1 MAVDVST
8 LSIKVATSGIDD
20 STTKLDKLSTS
31 ADKAEVATKKFS
43 TSSSSSYQAVTKE
56 LQNLQR
62 VANTTSI
69 VPASSGTAAAVA
81 EIKMVTNAI
90 AGVGTQSKKS
100 ADESKNAFQ
109 AIGGSIAQLRTLLG
123 GGLIMGGLVGMSSAI
138 IDMADSWKMMQAR
151 LEIFTKSAEVAK
163 KTQNEL
169 ADAALRLRA
178 PLDGIVQ
185 LYTRALPALQR
196 YNYTAKDAMTV
207 TTSVAAALKLSGAT
221 GAEASSVMLQFSQA
235 LQAGRLNGAEFN
247 AVAEGAP
254 IILLALEKQLGKTRA
269 ELKAM
274 GAAGTL
280 DITKIVDTLK
290 TVGPA
295 WEAQVGKL
303 PVTFDA
309 AMTNLKT
316 SFTRAI
322 GEMEQKSGV
331 VSGLAKG
338 IMVIADNAKIV
349 ANIIGTTLVV
359 AISYYITK
367 TGLAVAATIASTI
380 AKNAEIASNLRLA
393 ETEAIAAAAKL
404 TSVRAQHMGLA
415 SAPAVVAATQG
426 MATANSSLAA
436 AQTAAAGGATIL
448 SRALMFLGG
457 PIGIITM
464 LLTAGALVWANWG
477 DNAADVADKAAER
490 IMRTKGK
497 LEEFNAELNKADVAS
512 VQKGVALLDEKI
524 KKQKE
529 FLSGQTS
536 LISSPSELFNTAI
549 FRLGAQGQNKDEAYL
564 NSLLVERSNLLGA
577 IREGTK
583 QSSEA
588 AVDAANKE
596 KKAIIERN
604 KAAAQALFNKNDKQ
618 AQYQKKL
625 DELDE
630 RKGKMAI
637 GLDPSSAAYAKL
649 ADQYQRERADLE
661 KLNPALIEEAKNRAA
676 SAKEARAQAAAQAKQ
691 AAATNQQTEANSAYS
706 NALQSVKE
714 FQDGLNQAETTHKS
728 LLIDINN
735 KTRQAVDDINQK
747 TAAIEAERKGTI
759 LTASTKIAMDAREK
773 QAAAEAI
780 DLKIREQEI
789 LRENS
794 STTLLEARRN
804 YDAQVTRIEQI
815 GTATTA
821 EAAQARAAAVNQ
833 LQFYAGEIKK
843 QTAIEQT
850 IGKLTAE
857 AEAQEKISLALKLQ
871 AGAQAMLD
879 MERVGRSLGQ
889 VLSDGFGEAAKSL
902 GTLMTL
908 FEDYSAQQKKIEQD
922 KKVALEGGQNAA
934 KVEQT
939 YLTATAKLSAK
950 AYADMAGASKRLLKE
965 KTAGYKV
972 LNAAEKAFR
981 IYEMM
986 MAAKS
991 FAQKLALSDN
1001 EMVAIAAK
1009 NALTLAGI
1017 AAEKTAQMG
1026 LNIIRAIGAIITQ
1039 GSAGPIIGFAAMAAM
1054 AAAVIALGVSVG
1066 GGGGQ
1071 APTSAAQLQ
1080 EQAGT
1085 GTVFGDLTA
1094 KSESIS
1100 KAMDNLVENS
1110 SLSADLNA
1118 GMLASLKN
1126 IEASMTGFTSVIIR
1140 SGIVG
1145 KLDVGGADK
1154 FKNVGGFFGGLSSS
1168 PFAAIDPGLAFAVEL
1183 TDKLS
1188 SKSTAK
1194 TLKKLF
1200 GGKTTTEDYGITS
1213 GKQSLGSIASGG
1225 LMSQGYTNIKKS
1237 GGWFSKDKYSTTLA
1251 ELPQEVSA
1259 QFSMVVN
1266 NMRDG
1271 VLQAGKVLGMGSGF
1285 AGQLD
1290 KFVVDIGNISLKGL
1304 SAEDIQKQF
1313 STIFSKIGDDLA
1325 KFGFGE
1331 AFLAKYQKVGEGAF
1345 ETLMRVASAI
1355 ATVDGL
1361 FLNLGI
1367 DVSNAFDSISMSGVD
1382 AKMQLIEFA
1391 GGLDKLSSSLG
1402 AYYDKYYTDAEKQKI
1417 VADQVGAKL
1426 SSMGLNVLTG
1436 ADEAA
1441 TLANFRKLVEQQNLG
1456 TESGRR
1462 AYAALLE
1469 IAPTFADLAGKLG
1482 AGELLGVGQ
1491 TIPQAQMDAANAWW
1505 EAKGGPAAVDTQQV
1519 IADGITTLNDLGAKD
1534 KTIAAMAT
1542 QNAADTAAT
1551 IQTLREMVAAQQTT
1565 NNILMAKID
1574 SLTAAVA
1581 DAGKKTVDAVVD
1593 TANTVTR

>member
-8 LSIKVATSGIDD
+8 LSIKVVSSGIDD

-90 AGVGTQSKKS
+90 AGVGTQSKKT

-123 GGLIMGGLVGMSSAI
+123 GGLIMGGLVGMSSSI
-138 IDMADSWKMMQAR
+138 IEMADSWKMMQAR

-163 KTQNEL
+163 KTQNDL

-196 YNYTAKDAMTV
+196 YSYSAKDAMTV
-207 TTSVAAALKLSGAT
+207 TTSVASALKLSGAT

-303 PVTFDA
+303 PITFDA

-316 SFTRAI
+316 SFTRSI

-338 IMVIADNAKIV
+338 ILVIADNAKIV
-349 ANIIGTTLVV
+349 ANIIGTTLVA

-464 LLTAGALVWANWG
+464 LLTAGALVWVNWG

-512 VQKGVALLDEKI
+512 VHKGVALLDERI
-524 KKQKE
+524 KEQKE
-529 FLSGQTS
+529 FLSGKTS

-596 KKAIIERN
+596 KNAIIERN

-676 SAKEARAQAAAQAKQ
+676 SAKEARAQAAAQAKLE
-691 AAATNQQTEANSAYS
+691 ANTNKSTEAQSAYS
-706 NALQSVKE
+706 NALQSVKD
-714 FQDGLNQAETTHKS
+714 FQEGLNQAETTHKS

-735 KTRQAVDDINQK
+735 KTRQAIDDIKQK
-747 TAAIEAERKGTI
+747 TVAIEAERKGTI
-759 LTASTKIAMDAREK
+759 LTASTKIAMDAKEK
-773 QAAAEAI
+773 QASAEAI

-794 STTLLEARRN
+794 SMTLLEAKRN
-804 YDAQVTRIEQI
+804 YDAQAARIEQI
-815 GTATTA
+815 GTATDA
-821 EAAQARAAAVNQ
+821 ESKQARAAAVNQ
-833 LQFYAGEIKK
+833 LQFYAGEVKK

-902 GTLMTL
+902 GTLMTM
-908 FEDYSAQQKKIEQD
+908 FEDYSLQQKKIEQD

-950 AYADMAGASKRLLKE
+950 TYADMAGASKRLLKE

-972 LNAAEKAFR
+972 LNATEAAFR
-981 IYEMM
+981 TYEMM
-986 MAAKS
+986 LAAKS
-991 FAQKLALSDN
+991 FAQKMFFTEASGAAEQAKSIKSMALMATEKVAAMSLA
-1001 EMVAIAAK
+1001 AAK
-1009 NALTLAGI
+1009 AL
-1017 AAEKTAQMG
+1017 
-1026 LNIIRAIGAIITQ
+1026 GAIVTQ
-1039 GSAGPIIGFAAMAAM
+1039 GSAGPIVGFAMMAAM
-1054 AAAVIALGVSVG
+1054 AALVASYGLNVG
-1066 GGGGQ
+1066 GGGSGSV
-1071 APTSAAQLQ
+1071 PSAKDLQ
-1080 EQAGT
+1080 ESAGT
-1085 GTVFGDLTA
+1085 GSVFGDLTA

-1100 KAMDNLVENS
+1100 KVMEMLNKNTE
-1110 SLSADLNA
+1110 LSATYN
-1118 GMLASLKN
+1118 GEMLTSLRN
-1126 IEASMTGFTSVIIR
+1126 IEKGINGVSRLAVNSGLNKTGFTSYNSER
-1140 SGIVG
+1140 
-1145 KLDVGGADK
+1145 LGGGQTEN
-1154 FKNVGGFFGGLSSS
+1154 FISS
-1168 PFAAIDPGLAFAVEL
+1168 
-1183 TDKLS
+1183 
-1188 SKSTAK
+1188 
-1194 TLKKLF
+1194 LF
-1200 GGKTTTEDYGITS
+1200 GGDKTFLGGIAGSIGNFANKLTSKVLGGKKTLEDIGIQFDK
-1213 GKQSLGSIASGG
+1213 GSLGSG
-1225 LMSQGYTNIKKS
+1225 LTGSKYTTIKES
-1237 GGWFSKDKYSTTLA
+1237 GGWFSKDKFKTSLEAIPKEVMDSFLGIIDSTQSSVKLA
-1251 ELPQEVSA
+1251 G
-1259 QFSMVVN
+1259 SM
-1266 NMRDG
+1266 
-1271 VLQAGKVLGMGSGF
+1271 LGMNTKDF
-1285 AGQLD
+1285 TDKMNTFVLD
-1290 KFVVDIGNISLKGL
+1290 LGKISLKDL
-1304 SAEDIQKQF
+1304 STDEIGKQF
-1313 STIFSKIGDDLA
+1313 TAIFSKMADDMS
-1325 KFGFGE
+1325 KF
-1331 AFLAKYQKVGEGAF
+1331 AFADVVDKYKQVGEGAF
-1345 ETLMRVASAI
+1345 ETLMRVASNI

-1367 DVSNAFDSISMSGVD
+1367 DVSNVFGNIGEASID

-1391 GGLDKLSSSLG
+1391 GGLDKLASSLG

-1417 VADQVGAKL
+1417 AADQVGAKL
-1426 SSMGLNVLTG
+1426 ASMGLNILSSSNV
-1436 ADEAA
+1436 DETKRQAEN
-1441 TLANFRKLVEQQNLG
+1441 LASFRKIVEQQDLG

-1469 IAPTFADLAGKLG
+1469 IAPTFADLADKLG

-1519 IADGITTLNDLGAKD
+1519 IANGITTLNDLGAKD

-1593 TANTVTR
+1593 TASSVTR

>member
-8 LSIKVATSGIDD
+8 LSIKVVSSGIDD
-20 STTKLDKLSTS
+20 STAKLDKLSAT

-90 AGVGTQSKKS
+90 AGVGTQSKKT
-100 ADESKNAFQ
+100 AEESKNAFQ

-123 GGLIMGGLVGMSSAI
+123 GGLIMGGLVGMSSSI
-138 IDMADSWKMMQAR
+138 IQAADSWKMMQAR

-178 PLDGIVQ
+178 PLEGIVQ

-196 YNYTAKDAMTV
+196 YNYTSKDAMTV
-207 TTSVAAALKLSGAT
+207 TTAVASALKMSGAT

-254 IILLALEKQLGKTRA
+254 VILVALEKQLGKTRA

-349 ANIIGTTLVV
+349 ANIIGTTLIV

-367 TGLAVAATIASTI
+367 TGLAIAATVASTM
-380 AKNAEIASNLRLA
+380 AKHAEIAANLRLA
-393 ETEAIAAAAKL
+393 ESEAIAAAAKL
-404 TSVRAQHMGLA
+404 ASVRAQHMGLA
-415 SAPAVVAATQG
+415 TAPAVVAATQG
-426 MATANSSLAA
+426 LATANSGLAA

-448 SRALMFLGG
+448 SRALALLGG

-464 LLTAGALVWANWG
+464 LLTAGALVWINWG

-529 FLSGQTS
+529 YLSGKTS
-536 LISSPSELFNTAI
+536 LISSPSELVNTAI
-549 FRLGAQGQNKDEAYL
+549 FRFGAQGQNKDEAYL

-577 IREGTK
+577 VREGTK

-588 AVDAANKE
+588 AVVAAKKE
-596 KKAIIERN
+596 KDAIAERDR
-604 KAAAQALFNKNDKQ
+604 AAGESLL
-618 AQYQKKL
+618 KKL
-625 DELDE
+625 DKQQKYEDMLKASDAAAGA
-630 RKGKMAI
+630 RVI
-637 GLDPSSAAYAKL
+637 GLNPNSKEYMAEAERYARIRK
-649 ADQYQRERADLE
+649 ELE
-661 KLNPALIEEAKNRAA
+661 KQNPQLIEEAKNRSA
-676 SAKEARAQAAAQAKQ
+676 SAKEARAQAAAQAKLE
-691 AAATNQQTEANSAYS
+691 ANTNKATEAQSAYS
-706 NALQSVKE
+706 NALQSVKD

-759 LTASTKIAMDAREK
+759 LTAAAKIAMDAQEK

-794 STTLLEARRN
+794 SMTLLEAKRN
-804 YDAQVTRIEQI
+804 YDAQVARIEQI
-815 GTATTA
+815 GKA
-821 EAAQARAAAVNQ
+821 EDAESKQARAAAVNQ
-833 LQFYAGEIKK
+833 LQFYAGEVKK
-843 QTAIEQT
+843 QTAIDQT

-857 AEAQEKISLALKLQ
+857 AEAQEKLQ
-871 AGAQAMLD
+871 AAMKAQALSQAMLD
-879 MERVGRSLGQ
+879 MERVGRTLGQ
-889 VLSDGFGEAAKSL
+889 TLADGFGDAAKSL
-902 GTLMTL
+902 GNLIDV
-908 FEDYSAQQKKIEQD
+908 FEEYSKQQD
-922 KKVALEGGQNAA
+922 KIKQNKEAALKAGGDAA
-934 KVEQT
+934 KVEQAYARASAMAQT
-939 YLTATAKLSAK
+939 KAYGDIAKSAK
-950 AYADMAGASKRLLKE
+950 GFFKE
-965 KTAGYKV
+965 HTTGYKV
-972 LNAAEKAFR
+972 MDATERAFR
-981 IYEMM
+981 TMEMA

-991 FAQKLALSDN
+991 TIEKLG
-1001 EMVAIAAK
+1001 
-1009 NALTLAGI
+1009 GI
-1017 AAEKTAQMG
+1017 AKEMAAQG
-1026 LNIIRAIGAIITQ
+1026 PLNYLKAQSAVLTQ
-1039 GSAGPIIGFAAMAAM
+1039 GSGDPYTAFARMAAM
-1054 AAAVIALGVSVG
+1054 AAFVASIGVGVG
-1066 GGGGQ
+1066 GAGGKD
-1071 APTSAAQLQ
+1071 TTAQDRQ
-1080 EQAGT
+1080 EAAGT
-1085 GTVFGDLTA
+1085 GSILGNLTA
-1094 KSESIS
+1094 KSESIDKS
-1100 KAMDNLVENS
+1100 ISLMEQNS
-1110 SLSADLNA
+1110 SLSVEYNA

-1126 IEASMTGFTSVIIR
+1126 IEAAMTGVASLVIRGGVNTTNFKDKTNPAVSFASSLLGKIGLGSVASKVI
-1140 SGIVG
+1140 
-1145 KLDVGGADK
+1145 
-1154 FKNVGGFFGGLSSS
+1154 SS
-1168 PFAAIDPGLAFAVEL
+1168 V
-1183 TDKLS
+1183 
-1188 SKSTAK
+1188 
-1194 TLKKLF
+1194 F
-1200 GGKTTTEDYGITS
+1200 GGKKSLQDVGITA
-1213 GKQSLGSIASGG
+1213 KAASLGSVMSGG
-1225 LMSQGYTNIKKS
+1225 LNASQYTDIKKS
-1237 GGWFSKDKYSTTLA
+1237 GGWFGSDKVSRTLA
-1251 ELPQEVSA
+1251 PLSKEMNN
-1259 QFSMVVN
+1259 QFGMVVTGLYTSV
-1266 NMRDG
+1266 M
-1271 VLQAGKVLGMGSGF
+1271 QAGKALGMESGLG
-1285 AGQLD
+1285 AKL
-1290 KFVVDIGNISLKGL
+1290 KSFVVDIGNISLKDL
-1304 SAEDIQKQF
+1304 SADDIQKQF

-1361 FLNLGI
+1361 FLSLGI
-1367 DVSNAFDSISMSGVD
+1367 DVSNAFDSVSMSGVD

-1426 SSMGLNVLTG
+1426 ASMGLNVMAG

-1462 AYAALLE
+1462 AYTALLE

-1505 EAKGGPAAVDTQQV
+1505 EAKGGPVAMDTQQV

-1534 KTIAAMAT
+1534 KTIADMAT

-1593 TANTVTR
+1593 SANTVTR

>member
-20 STTKLDKLSTS
+20 SIAKLDKLSTS

-123 GGLIMGGLVGMSSAI
+123 GGLIMGGLVGMSSSI
-138 IDMADSWKMMQAR
+138 IAMADSWKMMQAR

-185 LYTRALPALQR
+185 LYTRAIPALQR
-196 YNYTAKDAMTV
+196 YSYSAKDAMTV
-207 TTSVAAALKLSGAT
+207 TTSVASALKLSGAT

-303 PVTFDA
+303 PITFDA

-349 ANIIGTTLVV
+349 ANAISTVLVGALIYYTATITKAVGAQAIKTATDLIAIDTQRKLAITTAAAAVQKTAAELAYLRTTLVSSV
-359 AISYYITK
+359 
-367 TGLAVAATIASTI
+367 
-380 AKNAEIASNLRLA
+380 EI
-393 ETEAIAAAAKL
+393 IAAKEREAAAHL
-404 TSVRAQHMGLA
+404 ALANAQK
-415 SAPAVVAATQG
+415 SQT
-426 MATANSSLAA
+426 A
-436 AQTAAAGGATIL
+436 AQTVL
-448 SRALMFLGG
+448 SRGLS
-457 PIGIITM
+457 
-464 LLTAGALVWANWG
+464 LLTNPIILITGLLTLGAIAWFNWG
-477 DNAADVADKAAER
+477 DSAAKAADDAAKRIKNAKLGLIEFNKEQNQTDRDTISAKINTLNDQIEAKKRDLSADTPAAKSEVNQARMKQELINLNKDLVHSQNLVKAANQ
-490 IMRTKGK
+490 M
-497 LEEFNAELNKADVAS
+497 
-512 VQKGVALLDEKI
+512 
-524 KKQKE
+524 
-529 FLSGQTS
+529 
-536 LISSPSELFNTAI
+536 SSQDSITAI
-549 FRLGAQGQNKDEAYL
+549 EKENEARDKRDRDAGQAMLD
-564 NSLLVERSNLLGA
+564 
-577 IREGTK
+577 
-583 QSSEA
+583 
-588 AVDAANKE
+588 
-596 KKAIIERN
+596 
-604 KAAAQALFNKNDKQ
+604 KNDKQ
-618 AQYQKKL
+618 LQWNKKKEAL
-625 DELDE
+625 LAT
-630 RKGKMAI
+630 RGKAVI
-637 GLDPSSAAYAKL
+637 GMSPDSPAYARAAEQTKK
-649 ADQYQRERADLE
+649 QIADLE
-661 KLNPALIEEAKNRAA
+661 KSNPLKIEEAKNRAA
-676 SAKEARAQAAAQAKQ
+676 SAKEARAQAAAQAKK
-691 AAATNQQTEANSAYS
+691 AAATNADTEAKSAYS

-794 STTLLEARRN
+794 SMTLLEAKRN

-815 GTATTA
+815 GTATDA
-821 EAAQARAAAVNQ
+821 ESKQARAAAVNQ

-850 IGKLTAE
+850 TGKLTAE
-857 AEAQEKISLALKLQ
+857 AEAREKIKEALDAQ
-871 AGAQAMLD
+871 AFSQAMLD
-879 MERVGRSLGQ
+879 MEKVGRSLGET
-889 VLSDGFGEAAKSL
+889 LSNGFGEAAKSL
-902 GTLMTL
+902 GNLISV
-908 FEDYSAQQKKIEQD
+908 FEAYSKQQAKIEAD
-922 KKVALEGGQNAA
+922 NAVAKEKAKGDTVKLAQVEEAYVKA
-934 KVEQT
+934 KVMSET
-939 YLTATAKLSAK
+939 K
-950 AYADMAGASKRLLKE
+950 AYADIAGAAKGFFKQH
-965 KTAGYKV
+965 TTGYKV
-972 LNAAEKAFR
+972 MDATERAFR
-981 IYEMM
+981 AMEMA

-991 FAQKLALSDN
+991 TIEKLG
-1001 EMVAIAAK
+1001 
-1009 NALTLAGI
+1009 GI
-1017 AAEKTAQMG
+1017 AKEMAAQG
-1026 LNIIRAIGAIITQ
+1026 PLNYLKAQSAVLSQ
-1039 GSAGPIIGFAAMAAM
+1039 GSGDPYTAFARMAAM
-1054 AAAVIALGVSVG
+1054 AAFVASIGMSIG
-1066 GGGGQ
+1066 GGGGKD
-1071 APTSAAQLQ
+1071 TTAQDRQ
-1080 EQAGT
+1080 EAAGT
-1085 GTVFGDLTA
+1085 GSILGDLTA
-1094 KSESIS
+1094 KSESIDKS
-1100 KAMDNLVENS
+1100 ISLLEQNS
-1110 SLSADLNA
+1110 SLSVEYNA
-1118 GMLASLKN
+1118 GMLASLRN
-1126 IEASMTGFTSVIIR
+1126 IEASMTGVASLAIKGGVNTTDFKGGIGSAASSTKNFLSNILMSSVVMGPI
-1140 SGIVG
+1140 
-1145 KLDVGGADK
+1145 
-1154 FKNVGGFFGGLSSS
+1154 
-1168 PFAAIDPGLAFAVEL
+1168 AAIAGFLLNKPL
-1183 TDKLS
+1183 TKLIGS
-1188 SKSTAK
+1188 V
-1194 TLKKLF
+1194 F
-1200 GGKTTTEDYGITS
+1200 GGKTSLQDVGITAKS
-1213 GKQSLGSIASGG
+1213 ASLGSVMSGG
-1225 LMSQGYTNIKKS
+1225 LNASKYTDIKKS
-1237 GGWFSKDKYSTTLA
+1237 GGWFGSDKTSRSLEPLSNEMNQQFGMVITGLYSS
-1251 ELPQEVSA
+1251 V
-1259 QFSMVVN
+1259 M
-1266 NMRDG
+1266 
-1271 VLQAGKVLGMGSGF
+1271 QAGKVLGM
-1285 AGQLD
+1285 D
-1290 KFVVDIGNISLKGL
+1290 KGLGAKLKSFVVDIGDISLKDL

-1331 AFLAKYQKVGEGAF
+1331 EFLAKYQKVGEGAF
-1345 ETLMRVASAI
+1345 ETLIHVASAI

-1367 DVSNAFDSISMSGVD
+1367 DVSTAFDSISMSGVD

-1417 VADQVGAKL
+1417 AADQVGAKL
-1426 SSMGLNVLTG
+1426 ASMGLNVLAG

-1534 KTIAAMAT
+1534 KTIADMAT

-1574 SLTAAVA
+1574 SLTAVVA

-1593 TANTVTR
+1593 SANVVTR

>member
-20 STTKLDKLSTS
+20 SIAKLDKLSTS

-123 GGLIMGGLVGMSSAI
+123 GGLIMGGLVGMSSSI
-138 IDMADSWKMMQAR
+138 IEMADSWKMMQAR

-178 PLDGIVQ
+178 PLEGIVQ

-196 YNYTAKDAMTV
+196 YNYSAKDAMTV
-207 TTSVAAALKLSGAT
+207 TTSVASALKISGAT

-303 PVTFDA
+303 PITFDA

-322 GEMEQKSGV
+322 GEMEQKSGA

-349 ANIIGTTLVV
+349 ANIIGTTLVA

-464 LLTAGALVWANWG
+464 LLTAGALVWVNWG

-529 FLSGQTS
+529 YLSGQTS

-549 FRLGAQGQNKDEAYL
+549 FRFGAKGQNKDEAYL
-564 NSLLVERSNLLGA
+564 NSLLIERSNLLGA

-596 KKAIIERN
+596 KNAIIERN

-676 SAKEARAQAAAQAKQ
+676 SAKEARAQAAAQARQ
-691 AAATNQQTEANSAYS
+691 TAATNKDTEAQSAYS
-706 NALQSVKE
+706 NALQSIKE
-714 FQDGLNQAETTHKS
+714 FQEGLNQSETTHKS

-759 LTASTKIAMDAREK
+759 LTASTKIAMDAKEK

-794 STTLLEARRN
+794 SMTLLEARRN

-815 GTATTA
+815 GTATDA
-821 EAAQARAAAVNQ
+821 ESKQARAAAVNR

-850 IGKLTAE
+850 IGKLTAS
-857 AEAQEKISLALKLQ
+857 AEAQEKIKEALDAQ
-871 AGAQAMLD
+871 AFAQAMLD
-879 MERVGRSLGQ
+879 MEKVGRSLGET
-889 VLSDGFGEAAKSL
+889 LSNGFGEAAKSL
-902 GTLMTL
+902 GNLINV
-908 FEDYSAQQKKIEQD
+908 FEAYSKQQAKIESDNAVAKEKAKGDTVKLAQVEEAYV
-922 KKVALEGGQNAA
+922 KAKVMSETKAYTDIAGAA
-934 KVEQT
+934 KGFFKQHT
-939 YLTATAKLSAK
+939 T
-950 AYADMAGASKRLLKE
+950 
-965 KTAGYKV
+965 GYKV
-972 LNAAEKAFR
+972 MDATERAFRAMEMAMAAESTIEKLGGIAK
-981 IYEMM
+981 E
-986 MAAKS
+986 MAAQGPLNYLK
-991 FAQKLALSDN
+991 AQSAVLS
-1001 EMVAIAAK
+1001 
-1009 NALTLAGI
+1009 
-1017 AAEKTAQMG
+1017 
-1026 LNIIRAIGAIITQ
+1026 Q
-1039 GSAGPIIGFAAMAAM
+1039 GSGDPYTAFARMAAM
-1054 AAAVIALGVSVG
+1054 AAFVASIGMSIG
-1066 GGGGQ
+1066 GGGGKD
-1071 APTSAAQLQ
+1071 TTAQDRQ
-1080 EQAGT
+1080 EAAGT
-1085 GTVFGDLTA
+1085 GSILGDLTA
-1094 KSESIS
+1094 KSESIDKS
-1100 KAMDNLVENS
+1100 ISLLEQNS
-1110 SLSADLNA
+1110 SLSVEYNA
-1118 GMLASLKN
+1118 GMLASLRN
-1126 IEASMTGFTSVIIR
+1126 IEASMTGVASLAIRGGVNTTDFKGGIGSAASSTKNFLSNILMSSVVMGPI
-1140 SGIVG
+1140 
-1145 KLDVGGADK
+1145 
-1154 FKNVGGFFGGLSSS
+1154 
-1168 PFAAIDPGLAFAVEL
+1168 AAIAGFLLNKPL
-1183 TDKLS
+1183 TKLIGS
-1188 SKSTAK
+1188 V
-1194 TLKKLF
+1194 F
-1200 GGKTTTEDYGITS
+1200 GGKTSLQDVGITAKS
-1213 GKQSLGSIASGG
+1213 ASLGSVMSGG
-1225 LMSQGYTNIKKS
+1225 LNASKYTDIKKD
-1237 GGWFSKDKYSTTLA
+1237 GGWFGSDKTSRSLEPLSNEMNQQFGMVITGLYSS
-1251 ELPQEVSA
+1251 V
-1259 QFSMVVN
+1259 M
-1266 NMRDG
+1266 
-1271 VLQAGKVLGMGSGF
+1271 QAGKVLGM
-1285 AGQLD
+1285 D
-1290 KFVVDIGNISLKGL
+1290 KGLGAKLKSFVVDIGDISLKDL

-1331 AFLAKYQKVGEGAF
+1331 EFLAKYQKVGEGAF
-1345 ETLMRVASAI
+1345 ETLIRVASAI

-1367 DVSNAFDSISMSGVD
+1367 DVSTAFDSISMSGVD

-1426 SSMGLNVLTG
+1426 ASMGLNVMAG

-1542 QNAADTAAT
+1542 QNAADTAST

-1593 TANTVTR
+1593 SANVVTR

>member
-8 LSIKVATSGIDD
+8 LSIKVVSSGIDD
-20 STTKLDKLSTS
+20 STAKLDKLSTS

-43 TSSSSSYQAVTKE
+43 TSSSSSYQAVAKE

-123 GGLIMGGLVGMSSAI
+123 GGLIMGGLVGMSSSI
-138 IDMADSWKMMQAR
+138 IQMADSWKMMQAR

-163 KTQNEL
+163 KTQNDL
-169 ADAALRLRA
+169 ADAAIRLRA
-178 PLDGIVQ
+178 PLEGIVQ

-196 YNYTAKDAMTV
+196 YNYSAKDAMTV
-207 TTSVAAALKLSGAT
+207 TTSVASALKLSGAT

-303 PVTFDA
+303 PITFDA

-349 ANIIGTTLVV
+349 ANIIGTTLIA

-464 LLTAGALVWANWG
+464 LLTAGALVWVNWG

-512 VQKGVALLDEKI
+512 VQKGVALLDERI

-596 KKAIIERN
+596 KNAIIERN

-661 KLNPALIEEAKNRAA
+661 KLNPALIEEAKNRSA
-676 SAKEARAQAAAQAKQ
+676 SAKEARAQAAAQAKLE
-691 AAATNQQTEANSAYS
+691 ANTNKSTEAKTAYS
-706 NALQSVKE
+706 NALQSIKE

-735 KTRQAVDDINQK
+735 KTRQAVDDIEQK

-759 LTASTKIAMDAREK
+759 LTASTKIAMDAQEK

-794 STTLLEARRN
+794 SMTLLEARRN
-804 YDAQVTRIEQI
+804 YDAQAARIDQI
-815 GTATTA
+815 GTATDA
-821 EAAQARAAAVNQ
+821 ESKQARAAAVNQ
-833 LQFYAGEIKK
+833 LQFYSGEVK
-843 QTAIEQT
+843 
-850 IGKLTAE
+850 KLTTIQQTTE
-857 AEAQEKISLALKLQ
+857 ALTAQAQGLEEVGAALNRQ
-871 AGAQAMLD
+871 AFAQAMKD
-879 MERVGRSLGQ
+879 MESVGRSLGQ

-902 GTLMTL
+902 GTLMTM
-908 FEDYSAQQKKIEQD
+908 FEDYSTQQKKIEQD
-922 KKVALEGGQNAA
+922 KKTALATGKDAA
-934 KVEQT
+934 KVEQA
-939 YLTATAKLSAK
+939 YITATSKLSAK
-950 AYADMAGASKRLLKE
+950 AYADMAGAAKGLLKE

-972 LNAAEKAFR
+972 LNAAEKGFR
-981 IYEMM
+981 TYEML
-986 MAAKS
+986 MALKS
-991 FAQKLALSDN
+991 FTQKMFFSQAEQAAQVTKVTGA
-1001 EMVAIAAK
+1001 
-1009 NALTLAGI
+1009 LAGT
-1017 AAEKTAQMG
+1017 AAEAAAQAS
-1026 LNIIRAIGAIITQ
+1026 LNVTKGIGAIAGQ
-1039 GSAGPIIGFAAMAAM
+1039 GSGDPYTAFARMAAMAAM
-1054 AAAVIALGVSVG
+1054 IASLGISVG
-1066 GGGGQ
+1066 GGGGKGPSMAEQTQ
-1071 APTSAAQLQ
+1071 AN
-1080 EQAGT
+1080 AGT
-1085 GTVFGDLTA
+1085 GSILGDLTA

-1100 KAMDNLVENS
+1100 KSIALLEENS
-1110 SLSADLNA
+1110 SLSVDLNA

-1126 IEASMTGFTSVIIR
+1126 IEASMTGFTSIIIR
-1140 SGIVG
+1140 SGVITGLGTANIRDTGAGVG
-1145 KLDVGGADK
+1145 KAFGNLILGKELDPVST
-1154 FKNVGGFFGGLSSS
+1154 FLSK
-1168 PFAAIDPGLAFAVEL
+1168 II
-1183 TDKLS
+1183 
-1188 SKSTAK
+1188 SKSIGK
-1194 TLKKLF
+1194 TWNVLF
-1200 GGKTTTEDYGITS
+1200 GGKQTVEDYGITS
-1213 GKQSLGSIASGG
+1213 GKQSLGSISSSG

-1237 GGWFSKDKYSTTLA
+1237 GGWFSKDKYSTTLSD
-1251 ELPQEVSA
+1251 LPQEVSA

-1271 VLQAGKVLGMGSGF
+1271 VLQAGKALGMGSGF

-1304 SAEDIQKQF
+1304 SSEDIQKQF
-1313 STIFSKIGDDLA
+1313 SNIFSKLGDDMA
-1325 KFGFGE
+1325 KFAFGE
-1331 AFLAKYQKVGEGAF
+1331 EFLAKYQKVGEGAF
-1345 ETLMRVASAI
+1345 ETMMRVASAI

-1426 SSMGLNVLTG
+1426 ASMGLNVMAG

-1505 EAKGGPAAVDTQQV
+1505 EAKGGPVAMDTQQV

-1534 KTIAAMAT
+1534 KTIADMAT

>member
-20 STTKLDKLSTS
+20 SIAKLDKLSTS

-123 GGLIMGGLVGMSSAI
+123 GGLIMGGLVGMSSSI
-138 IDMADSWKMMQAR
+138 IAMADSWKMMQAR

-185 LYTRALPALQR
+185 LYTRAIPALQR
-196 YNYTAKDAMTV
+196 YSYSAKDAMTV
-207 TTSVAAALKLSGAT
+207 TTSVASALKLSGAT

-303 PVTFDA
+303 PITFDA

-349 ANIIGTTLVV
+349 ANAISTVLVGALIYYTATITKAVGAQAIKTATDLIAIDTQRKLAITTAAAAAQKTKDELAYLRTTLVSSV
-359 AISYYITK
+359 EIIAAKEREAAAHLALANAQKSQTAVQTVLSRGLSLLTNPIILI
-367 TGLAVAATIASTI
+367 TGLLT
-380 AKNAEIASNLRLA
+380 LG
-393 ETEAIAAAAKL
+393 AIAW
-404 TSVRAQHMGLA
+404 
-415 SAPAVVAATQG
+415 
-426 MATANSSLAA
+426 
-436 AQTAAAGGATIL
+436 
-448 SRALMFLGG
+448 F
-457 PIGIITM
+457 
-464 LLTAGALVWANWG
+464 NWG
-477 DNAADVADKAAER
+477 DSAAKAADDAAKRIKNAKLGLIEFNKEQNQTDRDTISAKINTLNDQIEAKKRDLSADTPAAKSEVNQARMKQELINLNKDLVHSQNLVKAANQ
-490 IMRTKGK
+490 M
-497 LEEFNAELNKADVAS
+497 
-512 VQKGVALLDEKI
+512 
-524 KKQKE
+524 
-529 FLSGQTS
+529 
-536 LISSPSELFNTAI
+536 SSQDSITAI
-549 FRLGAQGQNKDEAYL
+549 EKENEARDKRDRDAGQAMLD
-564 NSLLVERSNLLGA
+564 
-577 IREGTK
+577 
-583 QSSEA
+583 
-588 AVDAANKE
+588 
-596 KKAIIERN
+596 
-604 KAAAQALFNKNDKQ
+604 KNDKQ
-618 AQYQKKL
+618 LQWNKKKEAL
-625 DELDE
+625 LAT
-630 RKGKMAI
+630 RGKAVI
-637 GLDPSSAAYAKL
+637 GMSPDSPAYARAAEQTKK
-649 ADQYQRERADLE
+649 QIADLE
-661 KLNPALIEEAKNRAA
+661 KSNPLKIEEAKNRAA
-676 SAKEARAQAAAQAKQ
+676 SAKEARAQAAAQAKK
-691 AAATNQQTEANSAYS
+691 AAATNADTEAKSAYS

-794 STTLLEARRN
+794 SMTLLEARRN

-815 GTATTA
+815 GTATDA
-821 EAAQARAAAVNQ
+821 ESKQARAAAVNQ

-908 FEDYSAQQKKIEQD
+908 FEDYSLQQKKIEQD
-922 KKVALEGGQNAA
+922 KKVALEGGQDAA

-950 AYADMAGASKRLLKE
+950 TYADMAGASKRLLKE

-1039 GSAGPIIGFAAMAAM
+1039 GSAGPFIGFAAMAAM
-1054 AAAVIALGVSVG
+1054 AAAVIALGVSVSG
-1066 GGGGQ
+1066 GGGK
-1071 APTSAAQLQ
+1071 APTSAEQLQ

-1100 KAMDNLVENS
+1100 KSTALLEENS
-1110 SLSADLNA
+1110 SLSVDLNA

-1126 IEASMTGFTSVIIR
+1126 IEASMTGFTSIIIR

-1145 KLDVGGADK
+1145 DLSMSGANKVGSVERTVDNILGKNGLGIISIGEKLT
-1154 FKNVGGFFGGLSSS
+1154 GGFGTKLLNNLIGG
-1168 PFAAIDPGLAFAVEL
+1168 V
-1183 TDKLS
+1183 
-1188 SKSTAK
+1188 
-1194 TLKKLF
+1194 F
-1200 GGKTTTEDYGITS
+1200 GGKTSVTDYGITS

-1225 LMSQGYTNIKKS
+1225 LMSQGYTNIEKS
-1237 GGWFSKDKYSTTLA
+1237 GGLFKKNKYYTTLSD
-1251 ELPQEVSA
+1251 LPQEVSA

-1290 KFVVDIGNISLKGL
+1290 KFVVDLGNISLKGL

-1313 STIFSKIGDDLA
+1313 SNIFSKLGDDMS
-1325 KFGFGE
+1325 KF
-1331 AFLAKYQKVGEGAF
+1331 AFTDLVDRYKQVGEGAF

-1367 DVSNAFDSISMSGVD
+1367 DVSDVFGSIGAASID

-1391 GGLDKLSSSLG
+1391 GGLDKLASSLG

-1417 VADQVGAKL
+1417 AADQVGAKL
-1426 SSMGLNVLTG
+1426 ASMGLNVMAG

-1469 IAPTFADLAGKLG
+1469 IAPTFADLAEKLG

-1491 TIPQAQMDAANAWW
+1491 TIPQAQQEAANAWW

-1534 KTIAAMAT
+1534 KTIADMAT
-1542 QNAADTAAT
+1542 QNAVDTAAT